1 MKNTIKNIA
10 AIALNTF
17 RESIRDKVF
26 YAVGF
31 FALIFAVILFYISTA
46 SLGEEAHVLRSLGL
60 GGIYIFGI
68 VLTLILSSS
77 LLSKEFEKKTIYFIF
92 SRPVTSAEIVVG
104 KFFGLFLTMSA
115 ATLLFSLMYLTMIF
129 IGVSLFDTMAILA
142 LFLQLCEMAVFIALV
157 IFFSSFTR
165 PSLAIIATVTIL
177 YLGHSSTLLSQ
188 TAKLSG
194 NGALQTV
201 VRGFFYLFPDLEKFN
216 IRDSIIYGF
225 SLSPS
230 EIFFTVLYAI
240 CLIAVFLGLA
250 SIFLK
255 KREL

>member
-1 MKNTIKNIA
+1 MKNTFT
-10 AIALNTF
+10 IALNTF

-31 FALIFAVILFYISTA
+31 FAVIFAVILFYISAA

-92 SRPVTSAEIVVG
+92 SRPITSAEIVVG
-104 KFFGLFLTMSA
+104 KFFGLFLTIA
-115 ATLLFSLMYLTMIF
+115 TATLLFSLMYLAMIF
-129 IGVSLFDTMAILA
+129 IGVSLFDTEALLA

-188 TAKLSG
+188 TAKLSESG
-194 NGALQTV
+194 TLQTA

-216 IRDSIIYGF
+216 VRDSIIYGF
-225 SLSPS
+225 SLSS
-230 EIFFTVLYAI
+230 AEILFTVMYAA
-240 CLIAVFLGLA
+240 CLIVVFLALA
-250 SIFLK
+250 SVFLK